1 MILNLMPTPLLFIE
15 PGTGRVFFANA
26 AADRMA
32 GGSMPR
38 AQSAEDF
45 ARYYPCSDLDGR
57 PIPSD
62 EMPGVRAAR
71 GEEVKAT
78 LVRWHLPGGEKIV
91 RIESA
96 RLPAAHGHA
105 ETVVLAFD
113 DVTAMKEVEARLQE
127 AVRVREDFVSIAG
140 HEMKTPLTALQLTIE
155 SLTRLC
161 HPPPTESTLPP
172 TGIAPLPLASQPPP
186 IDPQIVVKADSVQRQ
201 VRRLI
206 RLVDQLLDVSRIAA
220 GRFKLAVETFDLV
233 ALTAAIIARAT
244 EERGP
249 GQSTIELVCDGPV
262 VGTWDRLRVDQVIT
276 NLIANAVKYGER
288 TAIQVRVGRTEA
300 GVQVAVSDGG
310 IGIEVAQQERIFD
323 RFERAVS
330 DRNVAGLGL
339 GLWIVRQILEA
350 MNGRIR
356 VESQP
361 GRGATFTVDLPA
373 GRARPT

>member
-1 MILNLMPTPLLFIE
+1 
-15 PGTGRVFFANA
+15 
-26 AADRMA
+26 
-32 GGSMPR
+32 
-38 AQSAEDF
+38 
-45 ARYYPCSDLDGR
+45 
-57 PIPSD
+57 
-62 EMPGVRAAR
+62 
-71 GEEVKAT
+71 
-78 LVRWHLPGGEKIV
+78 
-91 RIESA
+91 
-96 RLPAAHGHA
+96 
-105 ETVVLAFD
+105 VVLAFD

-161 HPPPTESTLPP
+161 HPPATESTLPA
-172 TGIAPLPLASQPPP
+172 TGVAPRPLASQPPP

-220 GRFKLAVETFDLV
+220 GRFKLAVETFDLA

-249 GQSTIELVCDGPV
+249 GQSTIELICDGPV

-276 NLIANAVKYGER
+276 NLISNAVKYGER
-288 TAIQVRVGRTEA
+288 TAIQIRVGRTEA

>member
-1 MILNLMPTPLLFIE
+1 
-15 PGTGRVFFANA
+15 
-26 AADRMA
+26 
-32 GGSMPR
+32 
-38 AQSAEDF
+38 
-45 ARYYPCSDLDGR
+45 
-57 PIPSD
+57 
-62 EMPGVRAAR
+62 VRAAR
-71 GEEVKAT
+71 GQAMKAT
-78 LVRWHLPGGEKIV
+78 QVRWHLPGGEKIV

-96 RLPAAHGHA
+96 RLPAAYGHP
-105 ETVVLAFD
+105 ETVLLAFD

-161 HPPPTESTLPP
+161 H
-172 TGIAPLPLASQPPP
+172 APQADPASAPAL
-186 IDPQIVVKADSVQRQ
+186 DPQIVVKADSVQRQ

-220 GRFKLAVETFDLV
+220 GRFKLAVETFDLA

-249 GQSTIELVCDGPV
+249 GQSTIELICDGPV

-276 NLIANAVKYGER
+276 NLISNAVKYGER
-288 TAIQVRVGRTEA
+288 TAIQIRVGRTEA

>member
-1 MILNLMPTPLLFIE
+1 MSTNRGQDGDQERWLEMILNLMPTPLLFIE
-15 PGTGRVFFANA
+15 PGTARVLFANA

-32 GGSMPR
+32 GGSMPL
-38 AQSAEDF
+38 AQSVDEF
-45 ARYYPCSDLDGR
+45 ARCYPCSDLDGR
-57 PIPSD
+57 PIPTD
-62 EMPGVRAAR
+62 DLPGVRAAR
-71 GEEVKAT
+71 GQEMKAT
-78 LVRWHLPGGEKIV
+78 QVRWHLPGGEKIL

-96 RLPAAHGHA
+96 RLPAAHGHP

-161 HPPPTESTLPP
+161 NPPPGDVS
-172 TGIAPLPLASQPPP
+172 PP
-186 IDPQIVVKADSVQRQ
+186 IDPQFVVKAYSVQRQ

-206 RLVDQLLDVSRIAA
+206 RLVDQLLDVSRISA
-220 GRFKLAVETFDLV
+220 GRFKLALETFDLC

-249 GQSTIELVCDGPV
+249 GQSTIELDCDGPV
-262 VGTWDRLRVDQVIT
+262 IGSWDRLRMDQVIT
-276 NLIANAVKYGER
+276 NLISNAVKYGER
-288 TAIQVRVGRTEA
+288 TAISVSVRRAGG
-300 GVQVAVSDGG
+300 GVQLAVSDGG
-310 IGIEVAQQERIFD
+310 IGIDAAEQARIFD

-330 DRNVAGLGL
+330 DGNVAGLGL
-339 GLWIVRQILEA
+339 GLWIVRQIVEA

-356 VESQP
+356 VESQL
-361 GRGATFTVDLPA
+361 GRGATFVVELP
-373 GRARPT
+373 